1 MADKVDSRI
10 QDLPAIDSLAEG
22 DLFPVA
28 REGDAF
34 NARKVSAGQMTDYIE
49 GVAQPYLTGAQEAA
63 ANADAASKTAVEAVG
78 QIGTAVEDALA
89 AQKAA
94 ETARDEAV
102 AAGAGIDEKVT
113 RAETAAQTASEKA
126 AQAATSEN
134 NAALSAG
141 AAESAKLAAE
151 AAQGAAEAAQGAAE
165 TASGTTAAA
174 ATQAAQ
180 AAQNATQSAQDAQT
194 AKEGAEAA
202 REAVENLGVDAT
214 TLESGSPATVQKTV
228 ENGVVKLTFG
238 LPAGDKGDKGDT
250 GESMGSIEK
259 VSGTGAPGT
268 YDTYNVVLTDGS
280 VVGQFQVY
288 NGADG
293 QGAGD
298 MLRSMYDP
306 QGKNTD
312 VFAYIDQAVQDI
324 PVPDVSAQIAQHNAD
339 VSAHPDIRT
348 ELDGK
353 ETAGAAAAVQNDLDE
368 HVKNT
373 QNPHDVTAEQVGAIP
388 SPPGGSK
395 GQVLTKTANG
405 PEWSNVP
412 DTGVTT
418 FNGRTGP
425 VTPQTGDYTAE
436 MVGARSNT
444 WTPNAADVG
453 AMPAVSGGT
462 EGQVLTKTSNGQ
474 EWQDAPDGF
483 PNGGI
488 EGQILIKTAS
498 GVEWGDAPSSGGAH
512 YVSIF
517 TAGDWTKG
525 ERESTI
531 TISAATHKLTGTI
544 MDCRAFTQI
553 SGGYRAG
560 SWASMETYA
569 TVEGNGDIVL
579 HYPDSVGYDG
589 AAVLTAYAPGV

>member
-49 GVAQPYLTGAQEAA
+49 GVAQPYLTGAQDAA
-63 ANADAASKTAVEAVG
+63 SKAETASKTAVEAVD
-78 QIGTAVEDALA
+78 QIGTAVEDTRA

-94 ETARDEAV
+94 EAARDEAV
-102 AAGAGIDEKVT
+102 VAGDG
-113 RAETAAQTASEKA
+113 
-126 AQAATSEN
+126 
-134 NAALSAG
+134 LSAIRDQTVAAAEQAQVAVEQITD
-141 AAESAKLAAE
+141 AAESAEAAKQAAE
-151 AAQGAAEAAQGAAE
+151 AAQVASE
-165 TASGTTAAA
+165 TARDTAVASA
-174 ATQAAQ
+174 GQTGQDAQ
-180 AAQNATQSAQDAQT
+180 KAEQDALAAQT

-202 REAVENLGVDAT
+202 QEAIENLGVDAN

-238 LPAGDKGDKGDT
+238 LPTGDKGDKGDT
-250 GESMGSIEK
+250 GASMDRIEK

-268 YDTYNVVLTDGS
+268 YDTYNVIMDNGQLG
-280 VVGQFQVY
+280 GQFQVY

-306 QGKNTD
+306 QNKNTD
-312 VFAYIDQAVQDI
+312 VFAYIDQAVQNV
-324 PVPDVSAQIAQHNAD
+324 PVPDVSEQIAEHNTD
-339 VSAHPDIRT
+339 GTAHPDLRA
-348 ELDGK
+348 ELVKK
-353 ETAGAAAAVQNDLDE
+353 ETSGAAAAVQSNLDA

-388 SPPGGSK
+388 APPGGSE

-405 PEWSNVP
+405 QEWRDAP

-418 FNGRTGP
+418 FNGRTGH
-425 VTPQTGDYTAE
+425 VTPKTGDYTAE

-444 WTPNAADVG
+444 WMPNAADVG

-474 EWQDAPDGF
+474 EWQDAPDGL
-483 PNGGI
+483 PDGGA

-498 GVEWGDAPSSGGAH
+498 GAAWGDVPSSGGAH
-512 YVSIF
+512 YVSVF
-517 TAGDWTKG
+517 TAEDWVKA
-525 ERESTI
+525 ERDSTI
-531 TISAATHKLTGTI
+531 TISAATHKLAGPI
-544 MDCRAFTQI
+544 VDCRAFIQI

-560 SWASMETYA
+560 SWASVETYA

-589 AAVLTAYAPGV
+589 AAVLTAYAPGS

>member
-1 MADKVDSRI
+1 MADSRI
-10 QDLPAIDSLAEG
+10 QDLPAIDALGDG

-28 REGDAF
+28 REGDGY
-34 NARKVSAGQMTDYIE
+34 NARKVTAGQMTNYIA

-63 ANADAASKTAVEAVG
+63 SKAEAASKTAVEAVD
-78 QIGTAVEDALA
+78 QIGTAVEDTRA

-94 ETARDEAV
+94 EAARDEAV
-102 AAGAGIDEKVT
+102 RAGDGLSEIRDQTVAA
-113 RAETAAQTASEKA
+113 AEQAQVAVEQITD
-126 AQAATSEN
+126 
-134 NAALSAG
+134 
-141 AAESAKLAAE
+141 AAESAEAAKQAAE
-151 AAQGAAEAAQGAAE
+151 AAQVASEIARDTAVASAGQTGQDAQKAE
-165 TASGTTAAA
+165 
-174 ATQAAQ
+174 
-180 AAQNATQSAQDAQT
+180 QDALAAQT

-202 REAVENLGVDAT
+202 QEAIENLGVDAN

-238 LPAGDKGDKGDT
+238 LPTGDKGDKGDT
-250 GESMGSIEK
+250 GASMDRIEK

-268 YDTYNVVLTDGS
+268 YDTYNVIMDNGQLG
-280 VVGQFQVY
+280 GQFQVY

-306 QGKNTD
+306 QNKNTD
-312 VFAYIDQAVQDI
+312 VFAYIDQAVQNV
-324 PVPDVSAQIAQHNAD
+324 PVPDVSEQIAEHNTD
-339 VSAHPDIRT
+339 GTAHPDLRA
-348 ELDGK
+348 ELAKK
-353 ETAGAAAAVQNDLDE
+353 ETSGAAAAVQSNLDA

-373 QNPHDVTAEQVGAIP
+373 QNPHDVKAEQVGAIP
-388 SPPGGSK
+388 APPGGSE

-405 PEWSNVP
+405 QEWRDAP

-418 FNGRTGP
+418 FNGRTGH
-425 VTPQTGDYTAE
+425 VTPKTGDYTAE

-474 EWQDAPDGF
+474 EWQDAPDGL
-483 PNGGI
+483 PDGGA

-498 GVEWGDAPSSGGAH
+498 GAAWGDVPSSGGAH
-512 YVSIF
+512 YVSVF
-517 TAGDWTKG
+517 TAEDWVKA
-525 ERESTI
+525 ERDSTI
-531 TISAATHKLTGTI
+531 TISAATHKLTGPI
-544 MDCRAFTQI
+544 VDCRAFTLI

-560 SWASMETYA
+560 YWAAMETYA
-569 TVEGNGDIVL
+569 TVEWNGDIVL
-579 HYPDSVGYDG
+579 HYPNSAGYDG
-589 AAVLTAYAPGV
+589 AAVLTAYAPGS

>member
-1 MADKVDSRI
+1 MADSRI
-10 QDLPAIDSLAEG
+10 QDLPAIDALGDG

-28 REGDAF
+28 REGDGY
-34 NARKVSAGQMTDYIE
+34 NARKVTAGQMTNYIA

-63 ANADAASKTAVEAVG
+63 SKAEAASKTAVEAVD
-78 QIGTAVEDALA
+78 QIGTAVEDTRA

-94 ETARDEAV
+94 EAARDEAV
-102 AAGAGIDEKVT
+102 RAGDGLSEIRDQTVAAAEQAQVAVEQITDE
-113 RAETAAQTASEKA
+113 
-126 AQAATSEN
+126 
-134 NAALSAG
+134 
-141 AAESAKLAAE
+141 AESAEAAKQAAE
-151 AAQGAAEAAQGAAE
+151 AAQVASEIARDTAVASAGQTGQDAQKAE
-165 TASGTTAAA
+165 
-174 ATQAAQ
+174 
-180 AAQNATQSAQDAQT
+180 QDALAAQT

-202 REAVENLGVDAT
+202 QEAIENLGVDAN

-238 LPAGDKGDKGDT
+238 LPTGDKGDKGDT
-250 GESMGSIEK
+250 GASMDRIEK

-268 YDTYNVVLTDGS
+268 YDTYNVIMDNGQLG
-280 VVGQFQVY
+280 GQFQVY

-306 QGKNTD
+306 QNKNTD
-312 VFAYIDQAVQDI
+312 VFAYIDQAVQNV
-324 PVPDVSAQIAQHNAD
+324 PVPDVSEQIAEHNTD
-339 VSAHPDIRT
+339 GTAHPDLRA
-348 ELDGK
+348 ELAKK
-353 ETAGAAAAVQNDLDE
+353 ETSGAAAAVQSNLDA

-373 QNPHDVTAEQVGAIP
+373 QNPHDVKAEQVGAIP
-388 SPPGGSK
+388 APPGGSE

-405 PEWSNVP
+405 QEWRDAP

-418 FNGRTGP
+418 FNGRTGH
-425 VTPQTGDYTAE
+425 VTPKTGDYTAE

-474 EWQDAPDGF
+474 EWQDAPDGL
-483 PNGGI
+483 PDGGA

-498 GVEWGDAPSSGGAH
+498 GAAWGDVPSSGGAH
-512 YVSIF
+512 YVSVF
-517 TAGDWTKG
+517 TAEDWVKA
-525 ERESTI
+525 ERDSTI
-531 TISAATHKLTGTI
+531 TISAATHKLTGPI
-544 MDCRAFTQI
+544 VDCRAFTLI

-560 SWASMETYA
+560 YWAAMETYA
-569 TVEGNGDIVL
+569 TVEWNGDIVL
-579 HYPDSVGYDG
+579 HYPNSAGYDG
-589 AAVLTAYAPGV
+589 AAVLTAYAPGS

>member
-49 GVAQPYLTGAQEAA
+49 GVAQPYLTGAQDAA
-63 ANADAASKTAVEAVG
+63 SKAETASKTAVEAVD
-78 QIGTAVEDALA
+78 QIGTAVEDTRA

-94 ETARDEAV
+94 EAARDEAV
-102 AAGAGIDEKVT
+102 RAGDGLSEIRDQTVAA
-113 RAETAAQTASEKA
+113 AEQ
-126 AQAATSEN
+126 AQAAVEQIT
-134 NAALSAG
+134 G
-141 AAESAKLAAE
+141 AAELAEAAKQAAE
-151 AAQGAAEAAQGAAE
+151 AAQVASE
-165 TASGTTAAA
+165 TARDTAVASA
-174 ATQAAQ
+174 GQTGQDAQ
-180 AAQNATQSAQDAQT
+180 KAEQDALAAQT

-202 REAVENLGVDAT
+202 QEAIENLGVDAN

-238 LPAGDKGDKGDT
+238 LPTGDKGDKGDT
-250 GESMGSIEK
+250 GESMGRIER

-280 VVGQFQVY
+280 VVGQFSVY

-293 QGAGD
+293 EGAGD

-306 QGKNTD
+306 QNKNTD
-312 VFAYIDQAVQDI
+312 VFAYIDQAVQNV
-324 PVPDVSAQIAQHNAD
+324 PVPDVSEQIAEHNTD
-339 VSAHPDIRT
+339 GIAHPDLRA
-348 ELDGK
+348 ELAKK
-353 ETAGAAAAVQNDLDE
+353 ETSGAAAAVQSNLDA

-373 QNPHDVTAEQVGAIP
+373 QNPHDVKAEQVGAIP
-388 SPPGGSK
+388 APPGGSE

-405 PEWSNVP
+405 QEWRDAP

-418 FNGRTGP
+418 FNGRMGH
-425 VTPQTGDYTAE
+425 VTPKTGDYTAE

-444 WTPNAADVG
+444 WMPNAADVG

-474 EWQDAPDGF
+474 EWQDAPDGL
-483 PNGGI
+483 PDGGA

-498 GVEWGDAPSSGGAH
+498 GAAWGDVPSSGGAH
-512 YVSIF
+512 YVSVF
-517 TAGDWTKG
+517 TVEDWVKA
-525 ERESTI
+525 ERDSTI
-531 TISAATHKLTGTI
+531 TISAATHKLAGPI
-544 MDCRAFTQI
+544 VDCRAFIQI

-560 SWASMETYA
+560 SWASVETYA

-589 AAVLTAYAPGV
+589 AAVLTAYAPGS

>member
-49 GVAQPYLTGAQEAA
+49 GVAQPYLTGAQDAA
-63 ANADAASKTAVEAVG
+63 SKAETASKTAVEAVD
-78 QIGTAVEDALA
+78 QIGTAVEDTRA

-94 ETARDEAV
+94 EAARDEAV
-102 AAGAGIDEKVT
+102 VAGDGLSAIRDQTVAA
-113 RAETAAQTASEKA
+113 AEQ
-126 AQAATSEN
+126 AQAAVEQITD
-134 NAALSAG
+134 
-141 AAESAKLAAE
+141 AAESAEAAKQAAE
-151 AAQGAAEAAQGAAE
+151 AAQVASETARDTAVAAASQTGQDAQKAAQDALVAQTAQKGAEAAQA
-165 TASGTTAAA
+165 
-174 ATQAAQ
+174 
-180 AAQNATQSAQDAQT
+180 
-194 AKEGAEAA
+194 
-202 REAVENLGVDAT
+202 AVENLGVDAT
-214 TLESGSPATVQKTV
+214 TLESGSPAMVQKTV

-238 LPAGDKGDKGDT
+238 LPTGRQGNKGDT
-250 GESMGSIEK
+250 GNSMQEIQLI
-259 VSGTGAPGT
+259 SGNHAPGT
-268 YDTYNVVLTDGS
+268 YDTYNVVLSDGS
-280 VVGQFQVY
+280 VVGQFSVY

-306 QGKNTD
+306 QNKNTD
-312 VFAYIDQAVQDI
+312 VFAYIDQAVQNV
-324 PVPDVSAQIAQHNAD
+324 PLPDVSEQIAEHNAD
-339 VSAHPDIRT
+339 GTAHPDLRA
-348 ELDGK
+348 ELAKK
-353 ETAGAAAAVQNDLDE
+353 ETSGAAAAVQSNLDA

-388 SPPGGSK
+388 VPPGGSE

-405 PEWSNVP
+405 QEWRDAP

-425 VTPQTGDYTAE
+425 VTPKTGDYTAE

-444 WTPNAADVG
+444 WMPNAADVG

-474 EWQDAPDGF
+474 EWQDAPDGL
-483 PNGGI
+483 PDGGT

-498 GVEWGDAPSSGGAH
+498 GAVWGDVPSSGGAH
-512 YVSIF
+512 YVSVF
-517 TAGDWTKG
+517 TAEDWVKA
-525 ERESTI
+525 ERDSTI
-531 TISAATHKLTGTI
+531 TISAATHKLAGPI
-544 MDCRAFTQI
+544 VDCRAFIQI

-560 SWASMETYA
+560 SWASVETYA

-589 AAVLTAYAPGV
+589 AAVLTAYAPGS